1 LLLPFNT
8 LDVHYRFPLLS
19 QEQNVIATHR
29 FKANIKLGRPCC
41 IHAHTYIMATILK
54 QPSETI
60 KCSNPM
66 QNVEPIVC
74 MAVESNTKKWPTNM
88 IWFYSNTANLPT
100 DSFMP
105 SNHLKTTLSDTLN
118 YFPMLAGRIVED
130 AKGNAIVHLTNEGVL
145 YTEAECPTQTMD
157 YFIPRTLS
165 DEDFDYEYI
174 NTSNLVVKVNNDWTG
189 PCVSIQLTR
198 LKCNSVILSISGFHC
213 FFDPHAMSHFI
224 NTWAS
229 AKSPE
234 PMPMFDKTFVLYPT
248 EEQRK
253 SISSL
258 ARPKDCVFNRA
269 IKQSSDL
276 AFVEAQQQQRVICKV
291 YFFSTEELNNLK
303 KEASKSLPDVIDYIS
318 TYDALYAHM
327 ILVIAQATQT
337 SLTDNIKIL
346 QSFNGRSRFVSSC
359 SSSVLNYFGSFP
371 FWLYG
376 RIPLDR
382 EPTLSSIAQ
391 MIHEMYSKQTEH
403 SLRDYNA
410 YLMSGDGDIKKNQVD
425 ADVINHDFHCA
436 SWRKVNLFGAI
447 FGKSG
452 YPIYSGPTD
461 VVYPRYFEMMD
472 AHVNDES
479 INIILGLREQ
489 DYERMIQQNLIHK
502 YR

>member
-1 LLLPFNT
+1 
-8 LDVHYRFPLLS
+8 
-19 QEQNVIATHR
+19 
-29 FKANIKLGRPCC
+29 
-41 IHAHTYIMATILK
+41 MATIIK
-54 QPSETI
+54 QPSITI
-60 KCSNPM
+60 KCSNPTK
-66 QNVEPIVC
+66 NVEPIVC
-74 MAVESNTKKWPTNM
+74 MAVESNTKQWPTNM
-88 IWFYSNTANLPT
+88 IWFYSNTANLSK
-100 DSFMP
+100 DNFMP
-105 SNHLKTTLSDTLN
+105 SNHLQTTLSDTLN
-118 YFPMLAGRIVED
+118 YFPMLAGRIIED
-130 AKGNAIVHLTNEGVL
+130 AKGNVIVHLTNEGVL
-145 YTEAECPTQTMD
+145 YTEAECPNQTMD

-165 DEDFDYEYI
+165 DEEFDYEHI

-189 PCVSIQLTR
+189 PCVSIQVTR

-229 AKSPE
+229 AKPPE

-248 EEQRK
+248 EEQRQ

-258 ARPKDCVFNRA
+258 TRPKDCVFNRD
-269 IKQSSDL
+269 INQSSDSVF
-276 AFVEAQQQQRVICKV
+276 AEAQQQQRVICKV
-291 YFFSTEELNNLK
+291 YFFSTDELKNLK
-303 KEASKSLPDVIDYIS
+303 KEASKSLPESIDYIS

-337 SLTDNIKIL
+337 SLTDNIKVL

-359 SSSVLNYFGSFP
+359 SPAVLNYFGSFP

-376 RIPLDR
+376 KIPSDR
-382 EPTLSSIAQ
+382 EPTLSSLAQ

-410 YLMSGDGDIKKNQVD
+410 YLMSGDGDIKKNRVD
-425 ADVINHDFHCA
+425 ADVINRDFHCA
-436 SWRKVNLFGAI
+436 SWRKVNLLGAKFGN
-447 FGKSG
+447 SG
-452 YPIYSGPTD
+452 YPIYSGATD
-461 VVYPRYFEMMD
+461 VLYPRYFEMLD